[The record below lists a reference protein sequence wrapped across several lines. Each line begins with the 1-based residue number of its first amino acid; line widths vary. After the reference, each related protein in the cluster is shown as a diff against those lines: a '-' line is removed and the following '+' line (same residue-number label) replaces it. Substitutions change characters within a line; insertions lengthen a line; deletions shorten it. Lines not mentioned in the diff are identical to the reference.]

1 MTVTAEPGRLAI
13 MHDSRSTRAV
23 ARFAWATLAYTVG
36 VILWGAYV
44 RASGSGAGCGDHWPL
59 CNGVVIPRQPT
70 VATLIEY
77 SHRLTSGLALMA
89 VVVLLLWVWRRC
101 AAGHPARR
109 AALMSVV
116 FMLLEA
122 AIGAGIVLFQYV
134 ADNESMARALW
145 MAVHLANTF
154 ILIGWITLTGWWLTD
169 GSGGSS
175 TRPSAGVIAVLVSVA
190 LGLLLVGSSGAVA
203 ALGDTL
209 FPDGSLA
216 EALAADLS
224 PTSHMLIRL
233 RVLHP
238 TFAVLT
244 AVACMF
250 LVPRLVS
257 GAGAVT
263 RRFARALAGLSAV
276 QLVLGA
282 VNVILLAP
290 VWMQMVHLLVADLIW
305 ITFVLMSA
313 TVFRAGH
320 ARPEGRA
327 YARIA
332 RSSL

>member
-1 MTVTAEPGRLAI
+1 MQNV
-13 MHDSRSTRAV
+13 RSTQGA
-23 ARFAWATLAYTVG
+23 ARFAWLTLAYTLG

-59 CNGVVIPRQPT
+59 CNGVVIPREAS

-77 SHRLTSGLALMA
+77 SHRLTSGLALVF
-89 VVVLLLWVWRRC
+89 VVALLVWVWRAC
-101 AAGHPARR
+101 AAGHPARTG
-109 AALMSVV
+109 AALSVV

-154 ILIGWITLTGWWLTD
+154 ILVGWITLTAWWL
-169 GSGGSS
+169 SGGA
-175 TRPSAGVIAVLVSVA
+175 PVSAAGRRGTVLA
-190 LGLLLVGSSGAVA
+190 LAAAAIGLLLVGSSGAVA

-209 FPDGSLA
+209 FPHGSLS

-224 PTSHMLIRL
+224 PTSHLLIRL
-233 RVLHP
+233 RFLHP

-244 AVACMF
+244 AIGLMF
-250 LVPRLVS
+250 GASRLARS
-257 GAGAVT
+257 AGNRALL
-263 RRFARALAGLSAV
+263 FARVVAALSAL

-290 VWMQMVHLLVADLIW
+290 VWMQLIHLLVADLIW
-305 ITFVLMSA
+305 IGFVLLAAAVLGVRPVASA
-313 TVFRAGH
+313 
-320 ARPEGRA
+320 
-327 YARIA
+327 ARIPA
-332 RSSL
+332 